1 MNAPEM
7 PSLDRR
13 AVRSAF
19 ARAAAHY
26 DAAAVLQR
34 EIAGRLMT
42 RLEYIRL
49 EPVRALDLGCG
60 TGYVL
65 HQLTRRYKHTQWTGL
80 DLAFSMAQAA
90 QARSTP
96 SLPFGM
102 GRAFRRN
109 RFVNADAEALPFAN
123 ESFDLVVSNLALQ
136 WCNPDRVFAECRRVL
151 RPGGLLIFTTFG
163 PDTLKELRAAWR
175 ATDSAVHVHDFPD
188 MHDLGDALVRAR
200 LADPVMDI
208 DRLTLTYADV
218 SGLLR
223 DLKAIGANNA
233 AANRHTGLTGK
244 QRYARFRE
252 AYENFRGADGRLPA
266 SYEVVH
272 GHAWKPDVGRD
283 KGQEAGNDGQGTRG
297 EEWKPVSIVR
307 RP

>member
-1 MNAPEM
+1 MNAPVM
-7 PSLDRR
+7 PLLDRR
-13 AVRSAF
+13 AVRAAF
-19 ARAAAHY
+19 TRAASHY

-34 EIAGRLMT
+34 EIADRLMT
-42 RLEYIRL
+42 RLDYIRL
-49 EPVRALDLGCG
+49 EPARALDLGCG

-65 HQLTRRYKHTQWTGL
+65 HELARRYRRAHWFGL

-96 SLPFGM
+96 PLPFGM
-102 GRAFRRN
+102 GRALRRD
-109 RFVNADAEALPFAN
+109 RFINADAEALPFAN

-136 WCNPDRVFAECRRVL
+136 WCDPDMVFAECRRVL

-175 ATDSAVHVHDFPD
+175 AADSAVHVHDFPD

-200 LADPVMDI
+200 FADPVMDI
-208 DRLTLTYADV
+208 DHLTLTYAEV

-223 DLKAIGANNA
+223 DLKAIGAHNA
-233 AANRHTGLTGK
+233 ATNRHAGLTGK
-244 QRYARFRE
+244 RRYARFRQ
-252 AYENFRGADGRLPA
+252 AYENFRGADDRLPA

-272 GHAWKPDVGRD
+272 GHAWAPDISGE
-283 KGQEAGNDGQGTRG
+283 GQETRGAGQGTRS
-297 EEWKPVSIVR
+297 EEWKPINIVR
-307 RP
+307 RT